1 MSDLS
6 AEEKKAPPAFSA
18 EGADVAE
25 GDLVNSSG
33 HVQELD
39 RSFGFWSVASVGI
52 LADNA
57 WGSGGGSLVVSLY
70 NGGGPGVMYGFI
82 AAVFFYSTIAAC
94 LAELASAIPS
104 SANVYHWA
112 SVTAGRYGKVV
123 SFYAGWWNCLAW
135 VFGAA
140 SSSLFAGQTVIA
152 MYSVF
157 HPDYTPQRWHIFIAF
172 LGTTWMALSLVLF
185 GQRLLPKITTAM
197 GISLMLLF
205 FITTMVCAIM
215 PSQTCAG
222 YASSSFVWGDFQNL
236 TGWESSGWV
245 FMMGMLS
252 GAYTIGT
259 PDGVAHMCEEIP
271 NPKKNIPLGILAQM
285 TTGSISTFFFYIAIL
300 YAVTD
305 LTAVFNTPIVA
316 LPLAAMY
323 QQATRSTAGT
333 FGLLLLFYIDTIL
346 NLPGGYITAGRM
358 LWTLARDDAVPFS
371 PWIKH
376 VSPRW
381 RNPFN
386 AQLVCGITVTVLGA
400 IYVANATAFTAFV
413 GSFTIFTTWSYAAA
427 ILPHILSRRRHV
439 TPGPFWMPPLVAYTL
454 GGIACSYILVFN
466 IIYMFPYVY
475 PVDVATMNYAC
486 VMTGGC
492 TILLTF
498 WYLYLWKTGTY
509 EGPKVRLDAHNDVM
523 TGVVGLSAEE
533 EKRRRRSSFVGGMQ

>member
-18 EGADVAE
+18 ESADVAE

-215 PSQTCAG
+215 PSQTGAG

-475 PVDVATMNYAC
+475 PAGVATMNYAC

>member
-6 AEEKKAPPAFSA
+6 EEEKKAPPAFSA

-215 PSQTCAG
+215 PSQTGAG

-236 TGWESSGWV
+236 TGWGSPGLV
-245 FMMGMLS
+245 FLLGLLN

-259 PDGVAHMCEEIP
+259 PDGCCHLCEEIP
-271 NPKKNIPLGILAQM
+271 DPKKNIPLAILAQM

-371 PWIKH
+371 SWIKH

-400 IYVANATAFTAFV
+400 LYVGNATAFTAFV
-413 GSFTIFTTWSYAAA
+413 GSFTIFTTFSYMAA

-454 GGIACSYILVFN
+454 GSIACSYILVFN
-466 IIYMFPYVY
+466 VIYMFPYVY

-533 EKRRRRSSFVGGMQ
+533 EKRRRRVSFVGTQ

>member
-6 AEEKKAPPAFSA
+6 EEEKKAPPAFSA

-123 SFYAGWWNCLAW
+123 SSMRDGGMRWAGKMQALIGTGLTISRDRNCLAW

-215 PSQTCAG
+215 PSQTGAG

-236 TGWESSGWV
+236 TGWESTGFV
-245 FMMGMLS
+245 FLMRVLN

-259 PDGVAHMCEEIP
+259 PDGVCHLCEEIP

-305 LTAVFNTPIVA
+305 LTAVFDTTIVA
-316 LPLAAMY
+316 LPLAAIY

-358 LWTLARDDAVPFS
+358 LGTLARDDATPFS

-400 IYVANATAFTAFV
+400 IYVGDATAFTAFV
-413 GSFTIFTTWSYAAA
+413 GSFTIFTTCSYCAA
-427 ILPHILSRRRHV
+427 ILPHILSKRRHV

-486 VMTGGC
+486 VMT
-492 TILLTF
+492 
-498 WYLYLWKTGTY
+498 
-509 EGPKVRLDAHNDVM
+509 
-523 TGVVGLSAEE
+523 
-533 EKRRRRSSFVGGMQ
+533 

>member
-6 AEEKKAPPAFSA
+6 GEEKKAPPAFSA
-18 EGADVAE
+18 ESADVAE

-215 PSQTCAG
+215 PSQTGAG

-245 FMMGMLS
+245 FIMGLLG

-271 NPKKNIPLGILAQM
+271 DPKKNIPLGILAQM

-400 IYVANATAFTAFV
+400 LYVGNATAFTAFV
-413 GSFTIFTTWSYAAA
+413 GSFTIFTTFSYMAA
-427 ILPHILSRRRHV
+427 ILPHILSKRRHV

-498 WYLYLWKTGTY
+498 WYIYLWKTGTY

-533 EKRRRRSSFVGGMQ
+533 EKRRRRVSFVGTQ

>member
-1 MSDLS
+1 
-6 AEEKKAPPAFSA
+6 
-18 EGADVAE
+18 
-25 GDLVNSSG
+25 
-33 HVQELD
+33 
-39 RSFGFWSVASVGI
+39 
-52 LADNA
+52 
-57 WGSGGGSLVVSLY
+57 
-70 NGGGPGVMYGFI
+70 MYGFI

-123 SFYAGWWNCLAW
+123 SFYAGWWYVPGWDSASTGKTELTKSRDRNCLAW

-215 PSQTCAG
+215 PSQTGAG

-285 TTGSISTFFFYIAIL
+285 TTGSISTFFFYIAI
-300 YAVTD
+300 VSHE
-305 LTAVFNTPIVA
+305 TPRKR
-316 LPLAAMY
+316 PLANE
-323 QQATRSTAGT
+323 T
-333 FGLLLLFYIDTIL
+333 
-346 NLPGGYITAGRM
+346 
-358 LWTLARDDAVPFS
+358 
-371 PWIKH
+371 
-376 VSPRW
+376 
-381 RNPFN
+381 
-386 AQLVCGITVTVLGA
+386 
-400 IYVANATAFTAFV
+400 
-413 GSFTIFTTWSYAAA
+413 
-427 ILPHILSRRRHV
+427 
-439 TPGPFWMPPLVAYTL
+439 
-454 GGIACSYILVFN
+454 
-466 IIYMFPYVY
+466 
-475 PVDVATMNYAC
+475 
-486 VMTGGC
+486 
-492 TILLTF
+492 LTF
-498 WYLYLWKTGTY
+498 
-509 EGPKVRLDAHNDVM
+509 R
-523 TGVVGLSAEE
+523 
-533 EKRRRRSSFVGGMQ
+533 

>member
-1 MSDLS
+1 
-6 AEEKKAPPAFSA
+6 
-18 EGADVAE
+18 
-25 GDLVNSSG
+25 
-33 HVQELD
+33 
-39 RSFGFWSVASVGI
+39 
-52 LADNA
+52 
-57 WGSGGGSLVVSLY
+57 
-70 NGGGPGVMYGFI
+70 
-82 AAVFFYSTIAAC
+82 
-94 LAELASAIPS
+94 
-104 SANVYHWA
+104 
-112 SVTAGRYGKVV
+112 
-123 SFYAGWWNCLAW
+123 
-135 VFGAA
+135 
-140 SSSLFAGQTVIA
+140 
-152 MYSVF
+152 
-157 HPDYTPQRWHIFIAF
+157 
-172 LGTTWMALSLVLF
+172 
-185 GQRLLPKITTAM
+185 M

-205 FITTMVCAIM
+205 FITTMVCVIM
-215 PSQTCAG
+215 PSQTGAG

-236 TGWESSGWV
+236 TGWESTGFV
-245 FMMGMLS
+245 FLMGLLN

-259 PDGVAHMCEEIP
+259 PDGVAHLCEEIP

-305 LTAVFNTPIVA
+305 LTAVFDTTIVA
-316 LPLAAMY
+316 LPLAAIY
-323 QQATRSTAGT
+323 QQATRSTGGT
-333 FGLLLLFYIDTIL
+333 FSLLLLFYIDTIL

-358 LWTLARDDAVPFS
+358 LWTLARDDATPFS

-400 IYVANATAFTAFV
+400 IYVGNATAFTAFV
-413 GSFTIFTTWSYAAA
+413 GSFTIFTTWSYCSA
-427 ILPHILSRRRHV
+427 ILPHILSGRRHV

-454 GGIACSYILVFN
+454 GGLACSYILVFN

-498 WYLYLWKTGTY
+498 WYIYLWKTGTY
-509 EGPKVRLDAHNDVM
+509 EGPKVRLDAQNDVM

>member
-18 EGADVAE
+18 ESADVAE

-215 PSQTCAG
+215 PSQTGAG

-413 GSFTIFTTWSYAAA
+413 GSFTIFSTWSYAAA

-475 PVDVATMNYAC
+475 PAGVATMNYAC

>member
-18 EGADVAE
+18 ESADVAE

-215 PSQTCAG
+215 PSQTGAG

-475 PVDVATMNYAC
+475 PAGVATMNYAC

-509 EGPKVRLDAHNDVM
+509 EG
-523 TGVVGLSAEE
+523 
-533 EKRRRRSSFVGGMQ
+533 RR